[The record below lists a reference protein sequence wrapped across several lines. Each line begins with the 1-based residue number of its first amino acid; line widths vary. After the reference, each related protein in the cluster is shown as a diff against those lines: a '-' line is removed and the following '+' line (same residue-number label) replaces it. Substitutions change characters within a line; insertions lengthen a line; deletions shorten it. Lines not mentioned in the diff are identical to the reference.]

1 MSKQIT
7 KPAVM
12 VETEDRNPNVSFIVF
27 VLLMQQTLGG
37 ITFPVAKFGLTYIEP
52 FTFAFFRF
60 VLSSIVLLAISGLT
74 RHRVAVERGDYW
86 KLVGLG
92 ILIIPFNQAMYL
104 VGQSLTGAGHGSLLF
119 ATVPVWILIGA
130 MFKLRE
136 KPSLW
141 RIVGIVVAMSGVI
154 IVMTAGAVRISTEYL
169 WGDLIILIAVLAWA
183 YYTVLGKPL
192 VRKYGA
198 IRVTAYALAS
208 GSAVYFPFGLYMAL
222 KMDYSAVPIAAW
234 ASVAYVALGVSVG
247 AYVLWY
253 WVLKYMEASR
263 IAVFHNMQPLI
274 ASAVAYVW
282 LDEPLGLPFIIGGT
296 IALAGVIIAERDSYL
311 SG

>member
-1 MSKQIT
+1 
-7 KPAVM
+7 M
-12 VETEDRNPNVSFIVF
+12 VETEVRNPKLSFLVF

-37 ITFPVAKFGLTYIEP
+37 ITFPVAKFGLAYIEP

-60 VLSSIVLLAISGLT
+60 VLSSIVLLTISALT
-74 RHRVAVERGDYW
+74 RHAVAVEKKDYW
-86 KLVGLG
+86 RIIGLG

-130 MFKLRE
+130 LIKLRE

-141 RIVGIVVAMSGVI
+141 RIVGIVVAMAGVI
-154 IVMTAGAVRISTEYL
+154 IVMTAGAVRISTAYL

-208 GSAVYFPFGLYMAL
+208 GSVVYFPFGLYMAL
-222 KMDYSAVPIAAW
+222 RMDYSAVPTTAW

-263 IAVFHNMQPLI
+263 IAVFHNMQPLV
-274 ASAVAYVW
+274 ASGVAYLW
-282 LDEPLGLPFIIGGT
+282 LHEPLGLPFIIGGA
-296 IALAGVIIAERDSYL
+296 IALAGVLIAERDNYL
-311 SG
+311 TS

>member
-1 MSKQIT
+1 MT
-7 KPAVM
+7 VDM
-12 VETEDRNPNVSFIVF
+12 EDRSPKVSFIVV

-37 ITFPVAKFGLTYIEP
+37 ITFPVAKFGLTFIEP

-60 VLSSIVLLAISGLT
+60 VLSSIVLLSISGLT
-74 RHRVAVERGDYW
+74 KHRIAVERSDYW
-86 KLVGLG
+86 KIIGLG

-130 MFKLRE
+130 MFKLKER
-136 KPSLW
+136 PSVW
-141 RIVGIVVAMSGVI
+141 RVIGIFVAMSGVI

-169 WGDLIILIAVLAWA
+169 WGDLIILIAVVAWA
-183 YYTVLGKPL
+183 SYTVLGKPL

-208 GSAVYFPFGLYMAL
+208 GSAAYFPFGLYMAL
-222 KMDYSAVPIAAW
+222 RMDYSSIPMAAW

-274 ASAVAYVW
+274 ASAVAYLW
-282 LDEPLGLPFIIGGT
+282 LDEPIGMPFIIGGI
-296 IALAGVIIAERDSYL
+296 IALAGVVIAERNNHL
-311 SG
+311 PA